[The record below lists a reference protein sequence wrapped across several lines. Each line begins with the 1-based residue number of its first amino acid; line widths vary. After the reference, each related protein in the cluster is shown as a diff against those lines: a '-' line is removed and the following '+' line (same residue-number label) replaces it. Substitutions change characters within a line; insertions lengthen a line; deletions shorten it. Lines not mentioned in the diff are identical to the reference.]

1 MEERGWKQ
9 LWLNYDK
16 KADAG
21 NGDYFRIILF
31 EGFDEN
37 HRIVKSALAELKK
50 GLKGMLGIEPDI
62 ITAGDPGETGK
73 IEIKPENGKDGQRR
87 PEPGLHIRRLQ
98 ELESMEQIQEIEASE
113 DADVLYEDGYGIQE
127 ENGKILLEAAEERGL
142 LYGVFHLLRLIAMEK
157 NLKGCEIICN
167 PDNPLRMLNHWD
179 NMDGSIER
187 GYSGKSFFFENND
200 IIIDDRTRDYA
211 RLAASVGINAVV
223 INNVNVKQAATYLIT
238 DRYFD
243 KVAQLSE
250 IFADYGIKFFLS
262 LNYAACMELGGLDNA
277 DPLDAKVQAWW
288 HAKMKECFEKIPNLG
303 GFLVKADSEGRPG
316 PFTYGRTQADGAN
329 MLARAV
335 EPYEGIIIWRC
346 FVYNCRQD
354 WRDYK
359 TDRARAGY
367 DNFIG
372 MDGDYRYNV
381 ILQIKNGPMDFQ
393 IREPV
398 SPLLGGLQKTNQM
411 LEVQVAQ
418 EYTGHQ
424 IDVCYLI
431 PMFKEVLDF
440 HTYCNPGPD
449 TVADV
454 ISGRI
459 RNTCYSGITAVI
471 NTGNDA
477 NWTGNYLAAAN
488 FYGFGRLAFQTSLT
502 AEEILDEWI
511 PMTFGNDPRVKET
524 LKKILLNSRST
535 YEKYTSPLGIGWM
548 VTPHDHYG
556 CSVDG
561 YEYDRWGTYHR
572 ADHLGMGVDRTD
584 KGTGYAQQYHEPNA
598 SMYNS
603 METCPEELLLFF
615 HHVPYTYVLKSGKT
629 LIQHIYDS
637 HFEGYDEAE
646 GYAKAWD
653 ELEGLVDGEIF
664 ANVKERFGRQ
674 LANAR
679 EWRDQVNTYF
689 YRKSGI
695 PDEKGRTIY

>member
-1 MEERGWKQ
+1 MASNQEKSWEQ
-9 LWLNYDK
+9 LWLSYGS

-21 NGDYFRIILF
+21 NGRFFEAAPVL
-31 EGFDEN
+31 EGFDAEN
-37 HRIVKSALAELKK
+37 RVVKSALCELSR
-50 GLKGMLGIEPDI
+50 GVSGMLGSKAFACDK
-62 ITAGDPGETGK
+62 AADASSGVAKSALVFKKAAAGETL
-73 IEIKPENGKDGQRR
+73 ENGKALAAQGYSICEKDG
-87 PEPGLHIRRLQ
+87 RLV
-98 ELESMEQIQEIEASE
+98 ITA
-113 DADVLYEDGYGIQE
+113 AD
-127 ENGKILLEAAEERGL
+127 ENGL
-142 LYGVFHLLRLIAMEK
+142 LYGVFHLLRVISCEK
-157 NLKGCEIICN
+157 SLAGICETCN
-167 PDNPLRMLNHWD
+167 PDNPLRMYNHWD

-187 GYSGKSFFFENND
+187 GYSGKSFFFENDD
-200 IIIDDRTRDYA
+200 IVINERTKDYA
-211 RLAASVGINAVV
+211 RLMASIGINGVV
-223 INNVNVKQAATYLIT
+223 INNVNVKQAATWLIT
-238 DRYFD
+238 DRFFD

-250 IFADYGIKFFLS
+250 IFADYGIKFYLS
-262 LNYAACMELGGLDNA
+262 LNYAATIELGGIDSA
-277 DPLDAKVQAWW
+277 DPFDERVIAWW
-288 HAKMKECFEKIPNLG
+288 KAKMQECFAKIPNLG

-329 MLARAV
+329 MLADAV
-335 EPYEGIIIWRC
+335 APYGGIIIWRC

-372 MDGDYRYNV
+372 MDGDYRENV

-393 IREPV
+393 IREPI
-398 SPLLGGLQKTNQM
+398 SPLLGGLMKTNQM

-440 HTYCNPGPD
+440 HTYCEEGAD

-454 ISGRI
+454 ISGRTLGNK
-459 RNTCYSGITAVI
+459 NTGIAAVI

-488 FYGFGRLAFQTSLT
+488 LYGFGRLAFHTSLS

-511 PMTFGNDPRVKET
+511 PMQLSMDAEVVRVVKG
-524 LKKILLNSRST
+524 ILLPSRAT

-603 METCPEELLLFF
+603 LETCPEELLLFF
-615 HHVPYTYVLKSGKT
+615 HHVAYTHVLKSGKT

-637 HFEGYDEAE
+637 HFEGYEEAE
-646 GYAKAWD
+646 GYAAAWD
-653 ELEGLVDGEIF
+653 GLYGKVEERVF
-664 ANVKERFGRQ
+664 QNVKERFGRQ
-674 LANAR
+674 LYNAR
-679 EWRDQVNTYF
+679 EWRDQVNSYF
-689 YRKSGI
+689 WRKCGI
-695 PDEKGRTIY
+695 PDARGREIF